1 MPDLKVDREM
11 ETGIMRLWS
20 WTSAHAIMI
29 VYDESKLPNTCE
41 LHTVQACSS
50 MQQLGQTLGACCEI
64 CTSCRE
70 YGRQA
75 VEGI

>member
-1 MPDLKVDREM
+1 VPDLKVDREM

-41 LHTVQACSS
+41 LHTVQACSKHA
-50 MQQLGQTLGACCEI
+50 TAWAD
-64 CTSCRE
+64 T
-70 YGRQA
+70 GRML
-75 VEGI
+75 